1 MDFGLLRNL
10 ERLKYFKSINKLRYY
25 IKEINVSDEDILKTI
40 KLTFKEYNYLID
52 PHTATAIY
60 AYNNLNLKNNSI
72 IAVSIVHSI
81 KFNNLLDKLNLSDKI
96 LLSKERSKIFS
107 KEYKEKLIKKKILK
121 NWYKKK
127 ELKRVPF

>member
-121 NWYKKK
+121 N
-127 ELKRVPF
+127 